1 MRLYFNLYN
10 ENKSSINLC
19 VIHLHHQAVKGGCEL
34 IIAGRQAVNKWYE
47 IFQVS
52 EVSQSLRD
60 AADAIREMCRTQR
73 KQFDV
78 IRYVCGVM
86 MSVNV
91 TFHR

>member
-10 ENKSSINLC
+10 ENKSSIDPY
-19 VIHLHHQAVKGGCEL
+19 VIHLHHQAVTGGCEL

-60 AADAIREMCRTQR
+60 TADAI
-73 KQFDV
+73 
-78 IRYVCGVM
+78 
-86 MSVNV
+86 
-91 TFHR
+91 